1 MGARTNFTFKTST
14 GSMILY
20 SHWGGETKAMD
31 LANALNKAYPRI
43 KMGDEGYALRVIVSQ
58 LIGPSWAS
66 ETGFGIYLGQHGGEK
81 ENYPVTIDLTNQ
93 TVTADVGNHTI
104 RDSHSTHS
112 IMTEPA
118 TVSGPTSPD

>member
-66 ETGFGIYLGQHGGEK
+66 ETGFGIYLGQHGGE
-81 ENYPVTIDLTNQ
+81 EEYYPVTIDLTNN
-93 TVTADVGNHTI
+93 TVTDDMGTHTI
-104 RDSHSTHS
+104 RDYLIYHSFL
-112 IMTEPA
+112 TEPA
-118 TVSGPTSPD
+118 TV